1 MKRVVSVS
9 LGSPR
14 RNQDLELEV
23 SGSRLMVQRVG
34 AGGNLEYMAQILK
47 DLDGKV
53 DALGLGGINLT
64 LRAGRRRYLLR
75 DGVRLAA
82 QVRATPLVDGSGFKD
97 TVERDLV
104 LYLQEK
110 LGWPRRGQVVLMVSA
125 LDRYG
130 LAEALELAGCRL
142 IIGDALFN

>member
-23 SGSRLMVQRVG
+23 SGSRLLVQRVG
-34 AGGNLEYMAQILK
+34 AGGNLGYMAQILK

-75 DGVRLAA
+75 TVSGWRRRSGRHRWLTAA
-82 QVRATPLVDGSGFKD
+82 DQGYGG
-97 TVERDLV
+97 EDLV
-104 LYLQEK
+104 SYPQEK
-110 LGWPRRGQVVLMVSA
+110 LGQPRRV
-125 LDRYG
+125 
-130 LAEALELAGCRL
+130 RL
-142 IIGDALFN
+142 F